1 MPVKIALPKG
11 RLLKDTALLTTRSG
25 WELSDYSEGA
35 RLYHLSS
42 ARFPDLTAKIFHEK
56 DIPIQVAM
64 GNYDLGICGLDWI
77 QELMVKYPG
86 SDLVKIKDLGYGA
99 ISLYLAAAQSSPLA
113 APGAVRNAGR
123 SVDIASEYPNLAE
136 SLALNCRYKY
146 FNVFPVWGAA
156 EIYPPENADLVL
168 LSTLQGTELATGGL
182 LPVMKVLD
190 SSAYLIAN
198 KTAWETRDLSSILNS
213 LELNNPELTVK
224 AIAERPAGLPE
235 LRILTAEYSG
245 KEMSPEE
252 VRLALPDGHAQKHVV
267 SILEKALIPIS
278 DYPSARGNRRPQIGL
293 KGFSVKVVR
302 PQDMPLQVA
311 NNKFDIAIT
320 GKDWVLEHL
329 YQFPSSPVVEMVDLK
344 YSRVKIVAAVHN
356 DLAIDNIAALGKLA
370 VQKGWRVRIASEYV
384 RIADKY
390 ARDNHLGMY
399 RVIPTWGATE
409 AFVPDDADILI
420 ENTETGTTLKR
431 HNLKIIETL
440 FESTAC
446 LIASRQALSSAKAAA
461 INSFAAILK
470 RAIEES

>member
-11 RLLKDTALLTTRSG
+11 RLLKDTALLTARSG
-25 WELSDYSEGA
+25 WDLSDYSEGA
-35 RLYHLSS
+35 RLYHLTSG
-42 ARFPDLTAKIFHEK
+42 RFPDLTAKIFHEK

-64 GNYDLGICGLDWI
+64 GNYDLGVCGLDWI

-86 SDLVKIKDLGYGA
+86 SELVKIKNLEYGG
-99 ISLYLAAAQSSPLA
+99 ISLYLAASESSPLTL
-113 APGAVRNAGR
+113 PGAIHNTER

-136 SLALNCRYKY
+136 SLALKCRCKY

-168 LSTLQGTELATGGL
+168 LSTLQGAELSACGL
-182 LPVMKVLD
+182 SPIMKVLN

-198 KTAWETRDLSSILNS
+198 KTAWETRDLSGILNS
-213 LELNNPELTVK
+213 LEVSSPVIQGSQPDQPQKTARRPYRPENG
-224 AIAERPAGLPE
+224 RP
-235 LRILTAEYSG
+235 T
-245 KEMSPEE
+245 EE

-267 SILEKALIPIS
+267 NILEKAGIPIS
-278 DYPSARGNRRPQIGL
+278 DYPSTSGNRRPRIGL
-293 KGFSVKVVR
+293 KGVCAKVVR

-329 YQFPSSPVVEMVDLK
+329 YQFPSSPAVEMVDLK

-356 DLAIDNIAALGKLA
+356 DLPVDNTSALSRLAA
-370 VQKGWRVRIASEYV
+370 QKGLSIRVASEYTC
-384 RIADKY
+384 IADKY
-390 ARDNHLGMY
+390 ARDNHLGPY

-409 AFVPDDADILI
+409 AFLPDDADILI

-431 HNLKIIETL
+431 HNLKVIETL

-446 LIASRQALSSAKAAA
+446 LIASQQALFSDKAVK
-461 INSFAAILK
+461 INSIAAMLK
-470 RAIEES
+470 KAVED